1 MILSGIALGMFSVVL
16 LSGWISGVYGVHGKV
31 EAAAVKVA
39 ATGTNS
45 QSSSKTSGKSPTNL
59 SSAVPQSYN
68 AGPEVQTGMIV
79 RLKAKDPTMV
89 EPLTADAITEMLGIV
104 IPGDTAAIVLSPEKS
119 TKQQVLV
126 ATSGHYSVLVS
137 NQNGSI
143 KAGDFITV
151 SAVSGVG
158 MKASDN
164 EVEVLGRAAGN
175 FSGTS
180 NVIGT
185 IKVKN
190 TVGSERE
197 VALGRVPVDMSISH
211 NPLFQKSAD
220 YVPGF
225 LAKVAVSIADKPVSV
240 ARIYLSMAILF
251 VVSIITG
258 NVLYSGIRSG
268 MIAVGR
274 NPLSK
279 KSIIKSLIQTVI
291 AGVIIFVV
299 GVFGVYLLLKL

>member
-1 MILSGIALGMFSVVL
+1 MGKQKRYTVGGMRKQIIMVRRLLVVSIAMSAL
-16 LSGWISGVYGVHGKV
+16 LVGNVAL
-31 EAAAVKVA
+31 AAD
-39 ATGTNS
+39 
-45 QSSSKTSGKSPTNL
+45 KTADKKTETKTPTNL

-68 AGPEVQTGMIV
+68 AGPEVQPGMIV
-79 RLKAKDPTMV
+79 RLKEKDPTTV
-89 EPLTADAITEMLGIV
+89 EPLKSDAITEMLGIV
-104 IPGDTAAIVLSPEKS
+104 IPTDNAAIVLAPEKAA
-119 TKQQVLV
+119 KQQVLV

-137 NQNGSI
+137 NQNGGI
-143 KAGDFITV
+143 KSGDFITI
-151 SAVSGVG
+151 SAVSGIG

-164 EVEVLGRAAGN
+164 ELEVLGRASGN
-175 FSGTS
+175 FSGTA
-180 NVIGT
+180 NVIGSVK
-185 IKVKN
+185 IKN
-190 TVGSERE
+190 SIGGERE
-197 VALGRVPVDMSISH
+197 VSIGRVPIDMSISH

-251 VVSIITG
+251 VISIITG
-258 NVLYSGIRSG
+258 NMLYSGIRSG

-291 AGVIIFVV
+291 AGLIIFIV
-299 GVFGVYLLLKL
+299 GLFGVYLLLKL